1 MISVHKTAWNPLQFC
16 ICNVYLLTKD
26 SQSLC
31 YIEDWAQIFLVILSG
46 KCQKL
51 EELES
56 LKLAGTREMQRDE
69 HKIWDF
75 FFAS

>member
-1 MISVHKTAWNPLQFC
+1 M
-16 ICNVYLLTKD
+16 
-26 SQSLC
+26 
-31 YIEDWAQIFLVILSG
+31 FLVILSG

-69 HKIWDF
+69 HKIWNF
-75 FFAS
+75 FFCLLVGGWICLSACFTSKMKVI

>member
-1 MISVHKTAWNPLQFC
+1 M
-16 ICNVYLLTKD
+16 
-26 SQSLC
+26 
-31 YIEDWAQIFLVILSG
+31 FLVILSG

-75 FFAS
+75 FFLPPSGWLDLSLCLLHF

>member
-1 MISVHKTAWNPLQFC
+1 M
-16 ICNVYLLTKD
+16 
-26 SQSLC
+26 
-31 YIEDWAQIFLVILSG
+31 FLVILSG

-69 HKIWDF
+69 HKIWNF
-75 FFAS
+75 FFFCLLVGGWICLSACFTSKMKVI

>member
-1 MISVHKTAWNPLQFC
+1 M
-16 ICNVYLLTKD
+16 
-26 SQSLC
+26 
-31 YIEDWAQIFLVILSG
+31 FLVILSD

-56 LKLAGTREMQRDE
+56 LKLAGTRETENAEGRTQDLE
-69 HKIWDF
+69 F